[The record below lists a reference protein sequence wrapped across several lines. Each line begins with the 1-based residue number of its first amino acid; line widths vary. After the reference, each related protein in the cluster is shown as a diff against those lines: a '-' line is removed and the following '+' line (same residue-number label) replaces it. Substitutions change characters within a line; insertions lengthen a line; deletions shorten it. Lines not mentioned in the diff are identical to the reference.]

1 MTDVVPGPTPVSPAK
16 STIVKRSIVIDGHKT
31 SISLEDPFWAEL
43 KVIAAEKDVTRS
55 ELIAMVDHDRQ
66 RGSLSSALRL
76 FVLSWYRPETTANDM
91 KPQVLAQG
99 LEKQAAR
106 G

>member
-1 MTDVVPGPTPVSPAK
+1 MAELTPGPEMPSSQK

-31 SISLEDPFWAEL
+31 SISLEDQFWAEL

-55 ELIAMVDHDRQ
+55 ELISMVDHDRQ

-76 FVLSWYRPETTANDM
+76 FVLAWYRPETAATDVKAH
-91 KPQVLAQG
+91 VLARG